1 MKSILSIVDSEG
13 CERGVYTIADYLLHV
28 FWSHMLNNLIN
39 LVVMTLLDQRVLKI
53 KNQLQ
58 KSLPH
63 HVLYSLFHIGGVG
76 EGFRVWVYYP
86 EVWGDN
92 ASRKAKSCLYYV
104 CNWLCSFSLAMYAFK
119 NNFENIIYATFC
131 ACTSLHVF
139 SFIQKLKVIL
149 EEINQTWDEHI
160 TAWKSRP
167 W

>member
-63 HVLYSLFHIGGVG
+63 HVLYSLFHIVGVG

-92 ASRKAKSCLYYV
+92 ASRRRVASITSATGYVVFLSLGMLSRITSKTLFMQPFVLARLY
-104 CNWLCSFSLAMYAFK
+104 MYFL
-119 NNFENIIYATFC
+119 
-131 ACTSLHVF
+131 S
-139 SFIQKLKVIL
+139 
-149 EEINQTWDEHI
+149 
-160 TAWKSRP
+160 SRS
-167 W
+167 